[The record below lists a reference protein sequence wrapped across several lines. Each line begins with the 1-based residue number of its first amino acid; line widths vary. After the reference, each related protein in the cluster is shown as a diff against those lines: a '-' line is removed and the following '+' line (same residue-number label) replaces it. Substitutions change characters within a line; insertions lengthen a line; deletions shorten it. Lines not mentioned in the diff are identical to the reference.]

1 MLKIRL
7 QRVGRVHEPV
17 YRLVLTDSKNG
28 PKSGKVLEVL
38 GSFDSRASEKAQ
50 IKGEQVT
57 HWLSKGAQASDTA
70 HNLLLKL
77 GILKGERRNIL
88 PKKIIEAAK
97 VKAAPAPAVETA
109 PKIIEEAP
117 VAVEK
122 APTEEPAAPVEPKEE
137 TPVEEP
143 KEVV

>member
-28 PKSGKVLEVL
+28 PQSGKSLEVL
-38 GSFDSRASEKAQ
+38 GSFDSRAAEKAQ
-50 IKGEQVT
+50 IKGDRVT

-70 HNLLLKL
+70 HNLLLRL

-88 PKKIIEAAK
+88 PKKILEAAK
-97 VKAAPAPAVETA
+97 AKAAAPAEIAAEP
-109 PKIIEEAP
+109 AP
-117 VAVEK
+117 VV
-122 APTEEPAAPVEPKEE
+122 TEPVTE
-137 TPVEEP
+137 TPVEPAVE
-143 KEVV
+143 ENTETV